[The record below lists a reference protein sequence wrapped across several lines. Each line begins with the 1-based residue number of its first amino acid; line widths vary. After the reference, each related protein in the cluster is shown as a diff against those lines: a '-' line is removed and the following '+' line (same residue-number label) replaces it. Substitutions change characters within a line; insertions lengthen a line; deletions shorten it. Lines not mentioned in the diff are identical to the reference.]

1 MLFELKVPPPPLPL
15 YLVHQL
21 VALQSGQLLG
31 PYQER
36 LRLKIDTHF
45 LGDLVHLHRFT
56 QPVQERH
63 ELEKRAIFREKKFFV
78 GKRSIYFYLFFIFYL
93 YTVCLSLRERSLAS
107 SQSVNWASIL
117 RTFPSNSDRSVS
129 MFRILATVASINSL
143 CRVVDSVAAF
153 TLSRRF

>member
-1 MLFELKVPPPPLPL
+1 MLFELKVPPPPPPL

-78 GKRSIYFYLFFIFYL
+78 GKRSIYFYLFFIYIPFACPFEN
-93 YTVCLSLRERSLAS
+93 VPWPARNRSTGPPSFEPSPPIQIVRYPCFAS
-107 SQSVNWASIL
+107 WPPSPRSI
-117 RTFPSNSDRSVS
+117 RSVES
-129 MFRILATVASINSL
+129 SIP
-143 CRVVDSVAAF
+143 
-153 TLSRRF
+153 